1 MAGEKEGKTELNFSD
16 CGITKV
22 KNFRP
27 VLRLKVSE
35 SSKSFRLLVRRLIRS
50 RRT

>member
-16 CGITKV
+16 CGISKV

-27 VLRLKVSE
+27 VLRLKVGPH
-35 SSKSFRLLVRRLIRS
+35 LH
-50 RRT
+50 